1 MVHYSKRKIYVLA
14 PNHSKSG
21 LAVISMYVK
30 CEFLVSIDTLVLID
44 HKSSSTN
51 HYHWNTLTKIWAI
64 FLVELHDKIH
74 GEENGKI
81 DWFNTP
87 KVVLQS
93 KFALLSLIIKAF
105 IIYQLI
111 F

>member
-30 CEFLVSIDTLVLID
+30 CEFLVSIDALVLID

-51 HYHWNTLTKIWAI
+51 HYHWNTITKIWAI

-74 GEENGKI
+74 SEEDGKI
-81 DWFNTP
+81 DWFAP
-87 KVVLQS
+87 QKVTLQS
-93 KFALLSLIIKAF
+93 KFTILSLIFKLYLLYI
-105 IIYQLI
+105 LI

>member
-1 MVHYSKRKIYVLA
+1 MIHYRKTKTYVLVSN
-14 PNHSKSG
+14 PTKPG
-21 LAVISMYVK
+21 LAVTEMYMK
-30 CEFLVSIDTLVLID
+30 REFQISIDAFVLID

-64 FLVELHDKIH
+64 FLVELHDRIH